1 MNRAEFRGATGL
13 GETARVPPATG
24 HVRRSIR
31 TVYMFE
37 ACEVLER

>member
-13 GETARVPPATG
+13 GETARVLPASG
-24 HVRRSIR
+24 RVRRSIR